1 MKQNNGKYLF
11 GMVKV
16 GSKGQVVIP
25 ASARKI
31 FNINSGDELLLL
43 GDEEKGLAIVKP
55 ELTNDILSKI
65 MGDDKNVGTN

>member
-1 MKQNNGKYLF
+1 MRQNNGKYLF

-16 GSKGQVVIP
+16 GSKGQIVIP

-31 FNINSGDELLLL
+31 FSIKTGDELLLL

-55 ELTNDILSKI
+55 ELTNDILNKI
-65 MGDDKNVGTN
+65 MGDDKNAGTN